1 MIPPE
6 DYTDVTYAVEEDAF
20 AVITINRP
28 DRMNSFRGRLFSRI
42 VPTIRDIGLWGPRI
56 QKAFVDMGV
65 MDYATL
71 DVGEQ
76 LANDGRVADEFDRKM
91 FVEKEIAPAAS

>member
-1 MIPPE
+1 MTPLS
-6 DYTDVTYAVEEDAF
+6 V
-20 AVITINRP
+20 
-28 DRMNSFRGRLFSRI
+28 
-42 VPTIRDIGLWGPRI
+42 
-56 QKAFVDMGV
+56 V